1 MRVQIR
7 LFAAAREGIHRE
19 SLEQTLPTG
28 ATLQD
33 LVDVLYADRPVLREM
48 KLRFAVNSAY
58 QSLETV
64 LHDGDEVA
72 CIPPVGG
79 G

>member
-7 LFAAAREGIHRE
+7 LFAAAREGVHSG

-33 LVDVLYADRPVLREM
+33 LVDTLYAAHPSLQEI

>member
-1 MRVQIR
+1 MLVIVRF
-7 LFAAAREGIHRE
+7 FAVSRELTGAER
-19 SLEQTLPTG
+19 QPYTLPED

-33 LVDVLYADRPVLREM
+33 LQDQLFAAYPALEAQRV
-48 KLRFAVNSAY
+48 RFAVNLIYA
-58 QSLETV
+58 SLDTT

>member
-1 MRVQIR
+1 MHVNVRF
-7 LFAAAREGIHRE
+7 FAISREMAGTERKTY
-19 SLEQTLPTG
+19 TLPGG

-33 LVDVLYADRPVLREM
+33 LQDQLFAAYPALEAQRV
-48 KLRFAVNSAY
+48 RFAVNLAY
-58 QSLETV
+58 ALPDTP